1 MAVTLQ
7 QFLVNHP
14 KWVVLTGAG
23 VSLSSG
29 IPTYRD
35 EKGEW
40 QRSKP
45 IQHQEFIQSAYVRRR
60 YWARSLLGWSTVA
73 LAQPNSAHFALA
85 ELERRGQI
93 ALVISQNVDNL
104 HQRAGS
110 QQVVDLHGNLSRVV
124 CLNCGSVS
132 LRSEL
137 QTRMQTENS
146 HFADVIAETRPDGD
160 ADLEGAMIEQF
171 TPPHCNVCGGDLMPD
186 VVFFGGTVP
195 TARVETCMQALA
207 QADAL
212 VVVGS
217 SLKVYSGYRF
227 CVKAQELG
235 KPIVLINPGWTRADE
250 LAQLKITAPCVPTL
264 EALL

>member
-1 MAVTLQ
+1 MILKHFITK
-7 QFLVNHP
+7 HP

-73 LAQPNSAHFALA
+73 LAEPNPAHFALA

-93 ALVISQNVDNL
+93 ELLISQNVDNL

-110 QQVVDLHGNLSRVV
+110 QKVVDLHGNLSRVV
-124 CLNCGSVS
+124 CLSCGTLSS
-132 LRSEL
+132 RAEL
-137 QTRMQTENS
+137 QKIMYQANP
-146 HFADVIAETRPDGD
+146 HFAELVAETRPDGD
-160 ADLEGAMIEQF
+160 ANVEGEIIEQF
-171 TPPHCNVCGGDLMPD
+171 KPPYCAVCGGDLMPD

-195 TARVETCMQALA
+195 TARVETCMQALE

-212 VVVGS
+212 VVIGS

-227 CVKAQELG
+227 CVKAKELN
-235 KPIVLINPGWTRADE
+235 KPIALINPGWTRADD
-250 LAQLKITAPCVPTL
+250 LAQLKITEPCAAVL
-264 EALL
+264 ESLL

>member
-1 MAVTLQ
+1 MTIALQ
-7 QFLVNHP
+7 QFLTKHP
-14 KWVVLTGAG
+14 KWLVLTGAG

-45 IQHQEFIQSAYVRRR
+45 IQHQEFIQRAYVRRR

-73 LAQPNSAHFALA
+73 LAEPNRAHFALA
-85 ELERRGQI
+85 ELEQRGQI
-93 ALVISQNVDNL
+93 ELLISQNVDNL

-110 QQVVDLHGNLSRVV
+110 QKVVDLHGNLSRVV
-124 CLNCGSVS
+124 CLSCGTVS
-132 LRSEL
+132 SRAEL
-137 QTRMQTENS
+137 QKIMHQANP
-146 HFADVIAETRPDGD
+146 HFAELVAETRPDGD
-160 ADLEGAMIEQF
+160 ANVEGEIIEQF
-171 TPPHCNVCGGDLMPD
+171 KPPYCAVCGGDLMPD

-195 TARVETCMQALA
+195 TKRVETCMQALE

-212 VVVGS
+212 VVIGS

-227 CVKAQELG
+227 CVKAKELN
-235 KPIVLINPGWTRADE
+235 KPIALINPGWTRADE
-250 LAQLKITAPCVPTL
+250 LAQLKITEPCATVL
-264 EALL
+264 ESLL